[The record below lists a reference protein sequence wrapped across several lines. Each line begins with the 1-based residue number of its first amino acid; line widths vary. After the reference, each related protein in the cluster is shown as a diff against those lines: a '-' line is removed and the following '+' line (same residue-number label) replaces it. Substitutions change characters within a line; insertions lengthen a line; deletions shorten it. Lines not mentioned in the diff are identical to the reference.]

1 MEEPWARQLNTASG
15 EFLCEWRFNVREAT
29 VHRMQWCTED
39 ICAKASFS
47 PWGTVHCVRSFQSF
61 LAQEQRIT
69 LSRIL
74 LPICSLRR
82 QAYSD
87 LRPLRMAFC
96 KTGDS
101 RFLEA
106 LLHYF
111 SAVSLHTL
119 SCTWQL
125 LCTDHR
131 QYTACRN
138 QCSWREG
145 KKRGVCLNNPNPS
158 GQVRQAFDIFLWR
171 HSFCHCYLRASIR

>member
-1 MEEPWARQLNTASG
+1 M
-15 EFLCEWRFNVREAT
+15 
-29 VHRMQWCTED
+29 
-39 ICAKASFS
+39 CAKASFS
-47 PWGTVHCVRSFQSF
+47 PWGTLHCVRSFQGF

-74 LPICSLRR
+74 LPICSPRH
-82 QAYSD
+82 QACSD
-87 LRPLRMAFC
+87 FRPLQMAFC
-96 KTGDS
+96 KTRDR

-111 SAVSLHTL
+111 AAVFLHTL

-125 LCTDHR
+125 LHTDHR
-131 QYTACRN
+131 QHTACRN

-158 GQVRQAFDIFLWR
+158 GQARQTIDIFLR
-171 HSFCHCYLRASIR
+171 CHNFIQYLRASIC